1 MVDNQYIT
9 MLVCWN
15 DQRRPMEININ
26 DDLNA
31 IKNSISNTYQL
42 QQITNLYKYQ
52 IQYYDSDYE
61 NFMDLYPASFNSFQ
75 KLLSKLLLPEA
86 PPKNS
91 KEWVLKIVP
100 RTIETMRKL
109 NITKYYLIHF
119 LLLIYRIY
127 NSSTNNG

>member
-9 MLVCWN
+9 MIVRWN
-15 DQRRPMEININ
+15 DQRRPIEININ

-31 IKNSISNTYQL
+31 IENSISNTYQL
-42 QQITNLYKYQ
+42 QQVTNLYKYQ
-52 IQYYDSDYE
+52 IQYYDNDYE

-91 KEWVLKIVP
+91 KEWVLKIIP

-119 LLLIYRIY
+119 LLLIYRI
-127 NSSTNNG
+127 